1 MSSTETGAPRQR
13 RSGGFAEAMT
23 PRELPTTPRGLRTR
37 GRLVEAARI
46 VFERDGFLDARLV
59 DITSEAGISAGSF
72 YTYFDSKEEVFLAV
86 LAEVEQE
93 MLHPDVRD
101 VPDGDDPVAMI
112 RASNRAYLESYQ
124 RFARFMALL
133 EQVASIDEDF
143 RERRRQRGQAF
154 IQRNAKSIARLQEQ
168 GIAKSKTDP
177 LLASSFLSGM
187 VARAGYARFVLGE
200 DWSIDEM
207 VDTLTQ
213 LWADALRIE
222 SPGR

>member
-1 MSSTETGAPRQR
+1 M
-13 RSGGFAEAMT
+13 
-23 PRELPTTPRGLRTR
+23 PRELPSTPRGLRTR
-37 GRLVEAARI
+37 TRLIEAARV

-59 DITSEAGISAGSF
+59 DITTEAGISAGSF
-72 YTYFDSKEEVFLAV
+72 YTYFDSKEEVFIAV

-112 RASNRAYLESYQ
+112 RSSNRAYIESYE
-124 RFARFMALL
+124 RFAKFMGLL

-154 IQRNAKSIARLQEQ
+154 VQRNARSISRLQEQ
-168 GIAKSKTDP
+168 GIAQSDADP
-177 LLASSFLSGM
+177 LLAATFLSGM
-187 VARAGYARFVLGE
+187 VARAAYSRFVLGE
-200 DWSIDEM
+200 DWAIDDM

-213 LWADALRIE
+213 LWVDALKIR
-222 SPGR
+222 PLRP